1 MLRNR
6 LVFGILLSLGLVA
19 IALLDGWLD
28 GSLTPSASDDR
39 SPEGLLFLAMV
50 CGLVIMAHI
59 ELSAIIRARQVR
71 VPTLFLTAASVV
83 FCTMPYWPV
92 MGNMGWAGYA
102 SLGLV
107 FTLVAILAYYGL
119 GKGPDGALVG
129 TGAGL
134 FAVLYLGLQC
144 AFVVAIRLAFGVW
157 VLLMYIW
164 VVKGADIGAFTAG
177 RLLGRR
183 KLMPVIS
190 PGKTWEGLAGGIGLG
205 VLVAVVF
212 SYVFGIMNIWYAICF
227 GICFAILGQIGD
239 LSESVI
245 KRDVRIKDA
254 SCLVPGFGGILD
266 LMDSALVP
274 APWAYL
280 FFLAIGLGR

>member
-1 MLRNR
+1 MLQYR
-6 LVFGILLSLGLVA
+6 LVFGTLLGLGLVA
-19 IALLDGWLD
+19 IVLLDGWLD
-28 GSLTPSASDDR
+28 GSLTANASDDR

-50 CGLVIMAHI
+50 CGLVIMAHM
-59 ELSAIIRARQVR
+59 ELSAIIRGRQVM

-83 FCTMPYWPV
+83 FCTMPYWPDI
-92 MGNMGWAGYA
+92 GHMGWGGYA
-102 SLGLV
+102 CAGLV
-107 FTLVAILAYYGL
+107 FTLVVILGYYGL

-129 TGAGL
+129 TGVGL

-164 VVKGADIGAFTAG
+164 VVKGADIGAFTVG

-183 KLMPVIS
+183 KLIPIIS
-190 PGKTWEGLAGGIGLG
+190 PGKTWEGLVGGIGLG

-212 SYVFGIMNIWYAICF
+212 AYVFAIMNIWYAIWF
-227 GICFAILGQIGD
+227 GICFAVLGQIGD

-245 KRDVRIKDA
+245 KRDGRIKDT

-266 LMDSALVP
+266 LVDSTLVP